1 MACVRKTFAV
11 IALLFMLT
19 ACGREAG
26 PKPKAPAPEPGP
38 DALPT
43 KLTALSVDQC
53 FVAPKT
59 EAPKGCEKYV
69 TEVGNTTATVRK
81 RVPEAGPAADAVDAA
96 VKVFRTSLCKTTAA
110 PCGACTQALVD
121 MANALESVKTTVN
134 RQATTG

>member
-1 MACVRKTFAV
+1 MRKTFAV

-43 KLTALSVDQC
+43 KLIALSVDQC
-53 FVAPKT
+53 FVAPKV

-69 TEVGNTTATVRK
+69 TEVGNTTGTVRK
-81 RVPEAGPAADAVDAA
+81 RVPAAGPSADAVDAA
-96 VKVFRTSLCKTTAA
+96 VQVFRTSSCKTTAA
-110 PCGACTQALVD
+110 PGGPCTQALVD
-121 MANALESVKTTVN
+121 MANALESIKTTVN
-134 RQATTG
+134 KQATTG